1 MRKIIFITLIL
12 LTSVRLSHAQMISGI
27 ILDENKKPIEYA
39 TVILMVSSD
48 SSMLGFTNSER
59 SGVFSVTVPKRD
71 HYILQVSYLGYETFH
86 LNIGSPEKD
95 MVLDTVHLKPGN
107 QLLDVIEVKDYAS
120 PMTFG
125 KDTIQY
131 NAAAFKTQAGDMA
144 EDLLKKLPGIEVE
157 RDGSVK
163 ALGEKVQNVLV
174 DGKEFFG
181 KDTKIATKNLDA
193 DAIDKVQVFD
203 KRSDRTEFTGIDDG
217 QRERSINLKLKD
229 DKKVGYFGT
238 IEAAGG
244 TEERFKGRANINRFT
259 PNFRTSFIG
268 LANNINEQN
277 FSISDYI
284 DFMGG
289 MGALMGGG
297 GGGRFSLNLDQ
308 SSGLPIGLDN
318 NQGIQKSFAGG
329 LNLNTDFSSK
339 TSLEA
344 SVFGNHFNNHLK
356 LNSIRENLLPGS
368 KFATHTLENQESEN
382 TSGSFT
388 LKFKTRL
395 DSSQNLVIR
404 ANGSTGMNDLTSGEM
419 NQLFNGG
426 QQNLNE
432 NINLYQMQGDQM
444 KFSTD
449 VLWQKKTRKPGRVL
463 TLNTSLN
470 VTNIQ
475 SNVDLNSYY
484 KQYQPLADSNR
495 ILQNQMG
502 MQDGLFYRALASW
515 TEPLKNKRYLEF
527 MSSISNQA
535 HKTGTDYFDIIND
548 LRVPNLL
555 LTYLYQHD
563 YTQHH
568 TGLSFIINREK
579 YNLSLGSR
587 YQFSTLSGHI
597 NIDQNKI
604 RNHYKAYLPNAH
616 FTYRFGL
623 SEHLNFNYYSE
634 LREPSINQLQPNINN
649 SNPLSIYSGNPN
661 LKPERNHNANFS
673 YMRYNAFDFTMLYIS
688 FQSNFTFDKITEALY
703 IDSALVR
710 YYTPV
715 NIKHES
721 TNAARIEYETPI
733 RPLRIK
739 ARAVLKGN
747 YNRGT
752 TVINDQYNA
761 VSRIGHGYNFSL
773 ENRNKDFIDLLVGY
787 KTNKT
792 ESDFLTNTSF
802 NQSYTHRSWYT
813 LLELNFGDWLHFKSS
828 FDYLQVQSSFSSK
841 ISSIPLWTASI
852 TAFITP
858 NKKWRMSLS
867 CFDIL
872 NKNKNV
878 TTASQNNY
886 TDITETNVLNR
897 YFMLGLSYNIKGFK
911 KKGGIEINMGS
922 KD

>member
-1 MRKIIFITLIL
+1 MNTKVVFVLIL
-12 LTSVRLSHAQMISGI
+12 LTFVSRTYTQRISGI
-27 ILDENKKPIEYA
+27 ILDENKTPIEYA
-39 TVILMVSSD
+39 TVILMLTSD
-48 SSMLGFTNSER
+48 SSMVEFTNSARNGSFE
-59 SGVFSVTVPKRD
+59 VNLPKSD
-71 HYILQVSYLGYETFH
+71 QYFLQINYLGYENYYK
-86 LNIGSPEKD
+86 LIGNPEKD
-95 MVLDTVHLKPGN
+95 LLLETIQLKPGN

-131 NAAAFKTQAGDMA
+131 NAAAFKTQPGDMA

-217 QRERSINLKLKD
+217 QRERSINLKLKE
-229 DKKVGYFGT
+229 DKKIGYFGT

-289 MGALMGGG
+289 IGAMMSGSGGG
-297 GGGRFSLNLDQ
+297 SFAINLDQ
-308 SSGLPIGLDN
+308 SSGLPLGLSN

-329 LNLNTDFSSK
+329 LNLNTYFSAT

-344 SVFGNHFNNHLK
+344 SVFGNHFNNK
-356 LNSIRENLLPGS
+356 LLRNSIRENLLPES
-368 KFATHTLENQESEN
+368 KFFSNTIEDQLSEN

-388 LKFKTRL
+388 LKFKTKL
-395 DSSQNLVIR
+395 DSTQNLVIR
-404 ANGSTGMNDLTSGEM
+404 ANGSAGKNQLLSQEM
-419 NQLFNGG
+419 NQVFDKNR
-426 QQNLNE
+426 QSLND
-432 NINLYQMQGDQM
+432 NVNRYDMQGNQL
-444 KFSTD
+444 KLSTD
-449 VLWQKKTRKPGRVL
+449 LLWQKKTRKPGRIF
-463 TLNTSLN
+463 TLNTGLN
-470 VTNIQ
+470 VSDQN
-475 SNVDLNSYY
+475 SDVDLNSYY
-484 KQYQPLADSNR
+484 QIFQPLADSSK
-495 ILQNQMG
+495 LFQNQLG
-502 MQDGLFYRALASW
+502 QQDGWYYRVLGSW
-515 TEPLKNKRYLEF
+515 TEPLKKKRYLEL
-527 MSSISNQA
+527 MSSISNQNYKA
-535 HKTGTDYFDIIND
+535 GTDYFDIIND
-548 LRVPNLL
+548 IPIPNMLL
-555 LTYLYQHD
+555 SHLYQND

-568 TGLSFIINREK
+568 TGLNFIVNREK
-579 YNLSLGSR
+579 YNLTIGSK
-587 YQFSTLSGHI
+587 YQFSTLSGKT
-597 NIDQNKI
+597 NQDQNGIKD
-604 RNHYKAYLPNAH
+604 HYQALLPSAF

-623 SEHLNFNYYSE
+623 SEHLNFNYFSE

-649 SNPLSIYSGNPN
+649 SNPLAVYTGNPN
-661 LKPERNHNANFS
+661 LNPERNHNASFS
-673 YMRYNAFDFTMLYIS
+673 YMRYNAFDFTMLYLS
-688 FQSNFTFDKITEALY
+688 LQSNFTFDKITEALY

-721 TNAARIEYETPI
+721 TSSGRIEYETPI
-733 RPLRIK
+733 RPLKLK

-747 YNRGT
+747 YNKGL
-752 TVINDQYNA
+752 TVINERNNT
-761 VSRIGHGYNFSL
+761 VSRMGHGYNFSL

-792 ESDFLTNTSF
+792 ESDFKDNNSL
-802 NQSYTHRSWYT
+802 NQSYTQSSWYT
-813 LLELNFGDWLHFKSS
+813 ALEMNFGERLHFKSS
-828 FDYLQVQSSFSSK
+828 FDYLQVESSFSPEK
-841 ISSIPLWTASI
+841 TNIPLWTASI
-852 TAFITP
+852 TTFITQD
-858 NKKWRMSLS
+858 KKWRMSLS

-878 TTASQNNY
+878 MTSSQNNY
-886 TDITETNVLNR
+886 SDVTVTNVLNR
-897 YFMLGLSYNIKGFK
+897 YLMLGLSYNIKGFK
-911 KKGGIEINMGS
+911 KKGGIEINMGGRE
-922 KD
+922 